1 MGSEMCIRDSSKC
14 VPVQR
19 LSKGFKDL
27 SASFQSSPL
36 SNDLITLKNESAIA
50 RSVRNLVLTIQG
62 ERPFQPVLGTG
73 VSRLLFENMDKLTA
87 SAIRSELRTT
97 IENYEP
103 RVEINEILVEP
114 DFEGNAFHVTL
125 QYFIIGIDV
134 PEQELTFA
142 LEPTR

>member
-1 MGSEMCIRDSSKC
+1 M
-14 VPVQR
+14 PVQR
-19 LSKGFKDL
+19 LSKGFRDL
-27 SASFQSSPL
+27 SASFQTNPL
-36 SNDLITLKNESAIA
+36 SNDLIALKNESAIA

-87 SAIRSELRTT
+87 SAIRSEIRTT

-103 RVEINEILVEP
+103 RVEINEIIVEP
-114 DFEGNAFHVTL
+114 DPEGNAMDVTL

>member
-1 MGSEMCIRDSSKC
+1 M
-14 VPVQR
+14 PVQR
-19 LSKGFKDL
+19 LSRGFKDL
-27 SASFQSSPL
+27 SASFQTNPL
-36 SNDLITLKNESAIA
+36 SNDLIALKNESSIA

-73 VSRLLFENMDKLTA
+73 VNNLLFDNMDKLTA

-103 RVEINEILVEP
+103 RVEINEIIVEP
-114 DFEGNAFHVTL
+114 DFERNAFHVTL

>member
-1 MGSEMCIRDSSKC
+1 

-19 LSKGFKDL
+19 ISRGFKDL
-27 SASFQSSPL
+27 SASFQTNPL
-36 SNDLITLKNESAIA
+36 SNDLIALKNESAIA
-50 RSVRNLVLTIQG
+50 RSVRNLVLTGQG

-87 SAIRSELRTT
+87 SSIRSELRTT

-103 RVEINEILVEP
+103 RVEINEIIVEP
-114 DFEGNAFHVTL
+114 DFERNAFDVTL
-125 QYFIIGIDV
+125 QYFIIGMDV

>member
-1 MGSEMCIRDSSKC
+1 M
-14 VPVQR
+14 PVQR
-19 LSKGFKDL
+19 LSRGFKDL
-27 SASFQSSPL
+27 SASFQTNPL
-36 SNDLITLKNESAIA
+36 SNDLIALKNESAIA

-73 VSRLLFENMDKLTA
+73 VNSLLFDNMDKLTA

-114 DFEGNAFHVTL
+114 DFEGNAMHVTL

>member
-1 MGSEMCIRDSSKC
+1 M
-14 VPVQR
+14 PVQR
-19 LSKGFKDL
+19 LSRGFKDL
-27 SASFQSSPL
+27 SASFQTSPL
-36 SNDLITLKNESAIA
+36 NNDLIALKNESAIA
-50 RSVRNLVLTIQG
+50 RSVRNLVLTGQG

-103 RVEINEILVEP
+103 RVEINEIIVEA
-114 DFEGNAFHVTL
+114 DFERNAFDVTL
-125 QYFIIGIDV
+125 QYFIIGMDV

>member
-1 MGSEMCIRDSSKC
+1 M
-14 VPVQR
+14 PVQR

-27 SASFQSSPL
+27 SASFQTNPL
-36 SNDLITLKNESAIA
+36 SNDLIALKNESAIA

-73 VSRLLFENMDKLTA
+73 VSKLLFENMDKLTA
-87 SAIRSELRTT
+87 SAIRSEIRST
-97 IENYEP
+97 IENFEP

-114 DFEGNAFHVTL
+114 DFEGNAFNVTL

-142 LEPTR
+142 LEPSR

>member
-1 MGSEMCIRDSSKC
+1 M
-14 VPVQR
+14 PVER
-19 LSKGFKDL
+19 LSRGFKDL
-27 SASFQSSPL
+27 SASFQTNPL
-36 SNDLITLKNESAIA
+36 SNDLIALKNESAIA
-50 RSVRNLVLTIQG
+50 RSVRNLVLTGQG
-62 ERPFQPVLGTG
+62 ERPFQPILGTG

-125 QYFIIGIDV
+125 QYFIIGMDV

-142 LEPTR
+142 LAPTR

>member
-1 MGSEMCIRDSSKC
+1 M
-14 VPVQR
+14 PVQR
-19 LSKGFKDL
+19 LSRGFKDL
-27 SASFQSSPL
+27 SASFQTNPL
-36 SNDLITLKNESAIA
+36 SNDLIALKNESAIA

-62 ERPFQPVLGTG
+62 ERPFQPTLGTG
-73 VSRLLFENMDKLTA
+73 VNNLLFDNMDKLTA

-103 RVEINEILVEP
+103 RVEINEIIVEA
-114 DFEGNAFHVTL
+114 DFERNAFDVTL
-125 QYFIIGIDV
+125 QYFIIGMDV

>member
-1 MGSEMCIRDSSKC
+1 M
-14 VPVQR
+14 PVQR
-19 LSKGFKDL
+19 ISKGFKDL
-27 SASFQSSPL
+27 SASFQTSPL
-36 SNDLITLKNESAIA
+36 SNDLIALKNESAIA

-87 SAIRSELRTT
+87 SAIRSEIRTT

-114 DFEGNAFHVTL
+114 DFEGNAMHVTL

>member
-1 MGSEMCIRDSSKC
+1 M
-14 VPVQR
+14 PVQR
-19 LSKGFKDL
+19 LSRGFKDL
-27 SASFQSSPL
+27 SASFQTNPL
-36 SNDLITLKNESAIA
+36 SNDLIALKNESAIA

-73 VSRLLFENMDKLTA
+73 VTNLLFDNMDKLTA

-103 RVEINEILVEP
+103 RVEINEIIVEA
-114 DFEGNAFHVTL
+114 DFERNAFDVTL
-125 QYFIIGIDV
+125 QYFIIGMDV

>member
-1 MGSEMCIRDSSKC
+1 M
-14 VPVQR
+14 PVER
-19 LSKGFKDL
+19 LSRGFKDL
-27 SASFQSSPL
+27 SASFQTNPL
-36 SNDLITLKNESAIA
+36 SNDLIALKNESAIA
-50 RSVRNLVLTIQG
+50 RSVRNLVLTGQG

-73 VSRLLFENMDKLTA
+73 VNALLFENMDKLTA

-103 RVEINEILVEP
+103 RVEINEIIVEA
-114 DFEGNAFHVTL
+114 DFERNAFDVTL
-125 QYFIIGIDV
+125 QYFIIGMDV

>member
-1 MGSEMCIRDSSKC
+1 M
-14 VPVQR
+14 PVQR
-19 LSKGFKDL
+19 LSRGFKDL
-27 SASFQSSPL
+27 SASFQTNPL
-36 SNDLITLKNESAIA
+36 SNDLIALKNESAIA
-50 RSVRNLVLTIQG
+50 RSVRNLILTGQG

-125 QYFIIGIDV
+125 QYFIIGMDV

>member
-1 MGSEMCIRDSSKC
+1 M
-14 VPVQR
+14 PVQR

-27 SASFQSSPL
+27 SASFQTSPL
-36 SNDLITLKNESAIA
+36 NNDLIALKNESAIA
-50 RSVRNLVLTIQG
+50 RSVRNLVLTAQG

-87 SAIRSELRTT
+87 SAIRSEIRTT

>member
-1 MGSEMCIRDSSKC
+1 M
-14 VPVQR
+14 PVQR
-19 LSKGFKDL
+19 LSRGFKDL
-27 SASFQSSPL
+27 SASFQTNPL
-36 SNDLITLKNESAIA
+36 SNDLIALKNESAIA

-103 RVEINEILVEP
+103 RVEINEILVEA

>member
-1 MGSEMCIRDSSKC
+1 M
-14 VPVQR
+14 PVQR
-19 LSKGFKDL
+19 LSKGFKDI
-27 SASFQSSPL
+27 SASFQTNPL
-36 SNDLITLKNESAIA
+36 SNYLIALKNESAIA

-103 RVEINEILVEP
+103 RVEINEIIVEA
-114 DFEGNAFHVTL
+114 DFERNAFDVTL
-125 QYFIIGIDV
+125 QYFIIGMDV

>member
-1 MGSEMCIRDSSKC
+1 M
-14 VPVQR
+14 PVQR
-19 LSKGFKDL
+19 ISRGFKDL
-27 SASFQSSPL
+27 SASFQTNPL
-36 SNDLITLKNESAIA
+36 SNDLIALKNESAIA
-50 RSVRNLVLTIQG
+50 RSVRNLVLTGQG

-103 RVEINEILVEP
+103 RVEINEILVTA
-114 DFEGNAFHVTL
+114 DFERNAFDVTL
-125 QYFIIGIDV
+125 QYFIIGMDV

>member
-1 MGSEMCIRDSSKC
+1 M
-14 VPVQR
+14 PVQR
-19 LSKGFKDL
+19 ISRGFKDL
-27 SASFQSSPL
+27 SASFQTNPL
-36 SNDLITLKNESAIA
+36 SNDLIALKNESAIA

-73 VSRLLFENMDKLTA
+73 VNNLLFDNMDKLTA

-103 RVEINEILVEP
+103 RVEINEIIVEA
-114 DFEGNAFHVTL
+114 DFERNAFDVTL

-142 LEPTR
+142 LAPTR

>member
-1 MGSEMCIRDSSKC
+1 M
-14 VPVQR
+14 PVQW
-19 LSKGFKDL
+19 LSRGFKDL
-27 SASFQSSPL
+27 SASFQTNPL
-36 SNDLITLKNESAIA
+36 SNDLIALKNESAIA
-50 RSVRNLVLTIQG
+50 RSVRNLVLTGQG

-103 RVEINEILVEP
+103 RVEINEIIVEA
-114 DFEGNAFHVTL
+114 DFERNAFDVTL
-125 QYFIIGIDV
+125 QYFIIGMDV

>member
-1 MGSEMCIRDSSKC
+1 M
-14 VPVQR
+14 PVER
-19 LSKGFKDL
+19 LSRGFKDL
-27 SASFQSSPL
+27 SASFQTSPL
-36 SNDLITLKNESAIA
+36 NNDLIALKNESAIA
-50 RSVRNLVLTIQG
+50 RSVRNLVLTGRG
-62 ERPFQPVLGTG
+62 ERPFQPILGTG
-73 VSRLLFENMDKLTA
+73 VSRLLFDNMDKLTA
-87 SAIRSELRTT
+87 AAIRSELRTT

-114 DFEGNAFHVTL
+114 DFERNAFHVTL

>member
-1 MGSEMCIRDSSKC
+1 M
-14 VPVQR
+14 PVQR
-19 LSKGFKDL
+19 LSRGFKDL
-27 SASFQSSPL
+27 SASFQTNPL
-36 SNDLITLKNESAIA
+36 SNDLIALKNESAIA

-73 VSRLLFENMDKLTA
+73 VNNLLFDNMDKLTA

-103 RVEINEILVEP
+103 RVEINEIIVEA
-114 DFEGNAFHVTL
+114 DFERNAFDVTL
-125 QYFIIGIDV
+125 QYFIIGMDV

-142 LEPTR
+142 LAPTR

>member
-1 MGSEMCIRDSSKC
+1 M
-14 VPVQR
+14 PVQR

-27 SASFQSSPL
+27 SASFQTNPL
-36 SNDLITLKNESAIA
+36 SNDLIALKNESAIA

-87 SAIRSELRTT
+87 SAIRSEIRTT

>member
-1 MGSEMCIRDSSKC
+1 M
-14 VPVQR
+14 PVQR
-19 LSKGFKDL
+19 LSRGFKDL
-27 SASFQSSPL
+27 SASFQTNPL
-36 SNDLITLKNESAIA
+36 SNDLIALKNESSIA

-87 SAIRSELRTT
+87 SAIRSEIRTT

-125 QYFIIGIDV
+125 QYFIIGMDV

>member
-1 MGSEMCIRDSSKC
+1 M
-14 VPVQR
+14 PVQR

-27 SASFQSSPL
+27 SASFQTSPL
-36 SNDLITLKNESAIA
+36 SNDLIALKNESAIA
-50 RSVRNLVLTIQG
+50 RSVRNLVLTGRG
-62 ERPFQPVLGTG
+62 ERPFQPILGTG

-87 SAIRSELRTT
+87 AAIRSELRTT

>member
-1 MGSEMCIRDSSKC
+1 M
-14 VPVQR
+14 PVQR
-19 LSKGFKDL
+19 ISRGFKDL
-27 SASFQSSPL
+27 SASFQINPL
-36 SNDLITLKNESAIA
+36 SNDLIALKNESAIA

-73 VSRLLFENMDKLTA
+73 VNALLFENMDKLTA

-103 RVEINEILVEP
+103 RVEINEIIVEA
-114 DFEGNAFHVTL
+114 DFERNAFDVTL
-125 QYFIIGIDV
+125 QYFIIGMDV

>member
-1 MGSEMCIRDSSKC
+1 M
-14 VPVQR
+14 PVQR
-19 LSKGFKDL
+19 ISKGFLDL
-27 SASFQSSPL
+27 SASFQENPL
-36 SNDLITLKNESAIA
+36 TNDLIALKNENAIA

-73 VSRLLFENMDKLTA
+73 VSQLLFENMDRLTA
-87 SAIRSELRTT
+87 AAIRSEIRTT
-97 IENYEP
+97 IENFEP
-103 RVEINEILVEP
+103 RVEINEILVDP
-114 DFEGNAFHVTL
+114 DFEGNAFNVTL

>member
-1 MGSEMCIRDSSKC
+1 M
-14 VPVQR
+14 PVQR
-19 LSKGFKDL
+19 LSRGFKDL
-27 SASFQSSPL
+27 SASFQTNPL
-36 SNDLITLKNESAIA
+36 SNDLIALKNESTIA

-103 RVEINEILVEP
+103 RVEINEIIVEP

>member
-1 MGSEMCIRDSSKC
+1 M
-14 VPVQR
+14 PVQR
-19 LSKGFKDL
+19 LSRGFKDI
-27 SASFQSSPL
+27 SASFQTNPL
-36 SNDLITLKNESAIA
+36 SNDLIALKNESAIA

-114 DFEGNAFHVTL
+114 DFEGNAMHVTL
-125 QYFIIGIDV
+125 QYFIIGMDV

>member
-1 MGSEMCIRDSSKC
+1 M
-14 VPVQR
+14 PVQR
-19 LSKGFKDL
+19 LGKGFKDL
-27 SASFQSSPL
+27 SASFQTNPL
-36 SNDLITLKNESAIA
+36 SNDLIALKNESAIA

-87 SAIRSELRTT
+87 SAIRSEIRTT

-103 RVEINEILVEP
+103 RVEINEIIVEP
-114 DFEGNAFHVTL
+114 DPEGNAMDVTL

>member
-1 MGSEMCIRDSSKC
+1 M
-14 VPVQR
+14 PVQR
-19 LSKGFKDL
+19 LSRGFKDL
-27 SASFQSSPL
+27 SASFQTNPL
-36 SNDLITLKNESAIA
+36 SNDLIALKNESSIA

-103 RVEINEILVEP
+103 RVEINEILVEA

-125 QYFIIGIDV
+125 QYFIIGMDV

-142 LEPTR
+142 LAPTR

>member
-1 MGSEMCIRDSSKC
+1 M
-14 VPVQR
+14 PVQR

-50 RSVRNLVLTIQG
+50 RSVRNLVSTIQG

-87 SAIRSELRTT
+87 SAIRSEIRAT

-114 DFEGNAFHVTL
+114 DFEGNAMHVTL

>member
-1 MGSEMCIRDSSKC
+1 M
-14 VPVQR
+14 PVQR
-19 LSKGFKDL
+19 LSKGFRDL
-27 SASFQSSPL
+27 SASFQTNPL
-36 SNDLITLKNESAIA
+36 SNDLIALKNESAIA
-50 RSVRNLVLTIQG
+50 RSVRNLVLTGQG

-103 RVEINEILVEP
+103 RVEINEIIVEP
-114 DFEGNAFHVTL
+114 DPEGNAMDVTL